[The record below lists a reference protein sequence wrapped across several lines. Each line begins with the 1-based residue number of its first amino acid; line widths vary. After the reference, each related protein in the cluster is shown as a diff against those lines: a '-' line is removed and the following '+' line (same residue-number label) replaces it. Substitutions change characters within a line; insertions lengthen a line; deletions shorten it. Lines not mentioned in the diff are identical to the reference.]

1 MLFSSMSF
9 LVLFLP
15 VTLAGYFLLPKA
27 LKNLW
32 LLAVS
37 MVFYAWGEPDF
48 VVIMAASIAINY
60 GFGLAADRFRDNKY
74 GGRIVLILMTF
85 CNLGILGYY
94 KYMNFFVP
102 APPKICYRIRHIR
115 VTEVLRKRK
124 SQHPPQ
130 SNSHI

>member
-1 MLFSSMSF
+1 
-9 LVLFLP
+9 
-15 VTLAGYFLLPKA
+15 
-27 LKNLW
+27 
-32 LLAVS
+32 

-94 KYMNFFVP
+94 KYMNFFVENVNRL
-102 APPKICYRIRHIR
+102 AEK
-115 VTEVLRKRK
+115 EVLAPTAIALPIGISFFTFQAMSYVIDVYRKNGKVQKKHLKCGSVHCIFSSAYCR
-124 SQHPPQ
+124 PYCPL
-130 SNSHI
+130 